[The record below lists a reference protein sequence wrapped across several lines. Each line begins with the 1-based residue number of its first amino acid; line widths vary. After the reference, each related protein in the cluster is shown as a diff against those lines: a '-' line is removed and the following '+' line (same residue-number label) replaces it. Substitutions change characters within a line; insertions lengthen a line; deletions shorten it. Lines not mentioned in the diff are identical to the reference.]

1 MTINVKGKVSAP
13 EGLALEVIEAY
24 AGVEQVRARIM
35 SGTEIEMTVYG
46 SKTLILREVSATAEQ
61 EQRPGEQR
69 HGTLDAPNVNKPAL
83 EEGDLD
89 TVSDGLMEGVMDAA
103 KRVLDVARDL
113 VDADGDQDTQAT
125 VYDDLRQ
132 AVRDYEVACT
142 AVDVDEAG
150 KERTA

>member
-1 MTINVKGKVSAP
+1 MTINVTGKVSAP

-46 SKTLILREVSATAEQ
+46 SKTLILREVAAVDAIGQ
-61 EQRPGEQR
+61 KPGEQR

-89 TVSDGLMEGVMDAA
+89 TVSDELMEAVADSAS
-103 KRVLDVARDL
+103 DVIEAVRRML
-113 VDADGDQDTQAT
+113 ALHGQPEQEHA
-125 VYDDLRQ
+125 YDDL
-132 AVRDYEVACT
+132 VRAHGQYEVAC
-142 AVDVDEAG
+142 AAADAYEAG
-150 KERTA
+150 QENAA

>member
-1 MTINVKGKVSAP
+1 MTITVKGKVSAP

-35 SGTEIEMTVYG
+35 SGTDIEMTVYG
-46 SKTLILREVSATAEQ
+46 SKTLILREVSVTAGQ

-89 TVSDGLMEGVMDAA
+89 TVGDE
-103 KRVLDVARDL
+103 L
-113 VDADGDQDTQAT
+113 VEAVADGAADVIEAVRRMLELHGQPEQEHA
-125 VYDDLRQ
+125 YDDL
-132 AVRDYEVACT
+132 VRAHGQYEVAC
-142 AVDVDEAG
+142 AAADAYEAG
-150 KERTA
+150 AERAP